1 MAVNRNII
9 DYNRYNAP
17 FMHGT
22 TVRQP
27 DYMPEDRRY
36 KEQYKKS
43 SMQTKRQASRQ
54 VRKNRRR
61 AFDMNPS
68 YVAFLMIAVV
78 AFMIVCVSYLRLQND
93 TVRRSENITMLQREL
108 ENITEQNTTAYNDV
122 IDSVNLEEIRA
133 KAMNELGMVYASEG
147 RVVEYKS
154 PTKSYVKQYNAIPQD
169 GVLAK
174 SKSVTE

>member
-1 MAVNRNII
+1 MAVNRQVI
-9 DYNRYNAP
+9 DYNRYNAQYVY
-17 FMHGT
+17 GT

-27 DYMPEDRRY
+27 EYEPDEKRNRERY
-36 KEQYKKS
+36 KK
-43 SMQTKRQASRQ
+43 TSRQ

-61 AFDMNPS
+61 ALDMNPS
-68 YVAFLMIAVV
+68 YVVFLMIAAM

-93 TVRRSENITMLQREL
+93 TIRRSENITMLQREL

-133 KAMNELGMVYASEG
+133 KAMDELGMVYASEG

-169 GVLAK
+169 GVLAQ

>member
-1 MAVNRNII
+1 MAVNRNVI
-9 DYNRYNAP
+9 DYNRYNAQYVY
-17 FMHGT
+17 GN

-27 DYMPEDRRY
+27 EYMPDERKHR
-36 KEQYKKS
+36 EQYKK
-43 SMQTKRQASRQ
+43 TSRQ

-61 AFDMNPS
+61 ALDMNPS
-68 YVAFLMIAVV
+68 YVVFLMVAAI

-133 KAMNELGMVYASEG
+133 KSMNELGMVYASEG
-147 RVVEYKS
+147 RVVE
-154 PTKSYVKQYNAIPQD
+154 
-169 GVLAK
+169 
-174 SKSVTE
+174 

>member
-9 DYNRYNAP
+9 DYNRYNAQYVY
-17 FMHGT
+17 GN

-27 DYMPEDRRY
+27 EHVPYEKRQE
-36 KEQYKKS
+36 EQYKK
-43 SMQTKRQASRQ
+43 TSRQ

-61 AFDMNPS
+61 ALDMSPS
-68 YVAFLMIAVV
+68 YVAFLMVAAV

-133 KAMNELGMVYASEG
+133 KAMDELGMVYASEG

-174 SKSVTE
+174 SRSVTE

>member
-1 MAVNRNII
+1 MAVNRQVI
-9 DYNRYNAP
+9 DYNRYNSQYIY
-17 FMHGT
+17 GN

-27 DYMPEDRRY
+27 EYMPDERKRR
-36 KEQYKKS
+36 ENNKK
-43 SMQTKRQASRQ
+43 AGRQ

-61 AFDMNPS
+61 ALDMSPS
-68 YVAFLMIAVV
+68 YVVFLMIAAM
-78 AFMIVCVSYLRLQND
+78 AFMFVCVSYLQLQND
-93 TVRRSENITMLQREL
+93 MVRRTENITMLQREL
-108 ENITEQNTTAYNDV
+108 ENITEQNNTDYNAV
-122 IDSVNLEEIRA
+122 IDSINLEEIRA
-133 KAMNELGMVYASEG
+133 RAMDEFGMVYASEG

>member
-9 DYNRYNAP
+9 DYNRYNSQYVY
-17 FMHGT
+17 GN

-27 DYMPEDRRY
+27 EYMPDER
-36 KEQYKKS
+36 KEREKYKK
-43 SMQTKRQASRQ
+43 TSRQ

-61 AFDMNPS
+61 ALDMNPS
-68 YVAFLMIAVV
+68 YVVFLMVAAM

>member
-1 MAVNRNII
+1 MAVSRQVI
-9 DYNRYNAP
+9 DYNRYNQQYVY
-17 FMHGT
+17 GN

-27 DYMPEDRRY
+27 EYMPDERRH
-36 KEQYKKS
+36 KEHYKKAN
-43 SMQTKRQASRQ
+43 KQ

-61 AFDMNPS
+61 ALDMSPS
-68 YVAFLMIAVV
+68 YVVFLMIAAM
-78 AFMIVCVSYLRLQND
+78 AFMFVCVSYLKLQND
-93 TVRRSENITMLQREL
+93 MVRRTENITMLQREL
-108 ENITEQNTTAYNDV
+108 ENITEQNNTDYNAV

-133 KAMNELGMVYASEG
+133 KAMDELGMVYASEG

>member
-1 MAVNRNII
+1 MAVDRNII
-9 DYNRYNAP
+9 DYNRYNAQYVY
-17 FMHGT
+17 GNA
-22 TVRQP
+22 VRK
-27 DYMPEDRRY
+27 PEHVPY
-36 KEQYKKS
+36 KKRQEEQYKKPC
-43 SMQTKRQASRQ
+43 RQ

-61 AFDMNPS
+61 ALDMSPS
-68 YVAFLMIAVV
+68 YVIFLMLAAI

-108 ENITEQNTTAYNDV
+108 ENITEQNNTAYNDV

-133 KAMNELGMVYASEG
+133 KAMDELGMVYASEG

-174 SKSVTE
+174 SRSVTE